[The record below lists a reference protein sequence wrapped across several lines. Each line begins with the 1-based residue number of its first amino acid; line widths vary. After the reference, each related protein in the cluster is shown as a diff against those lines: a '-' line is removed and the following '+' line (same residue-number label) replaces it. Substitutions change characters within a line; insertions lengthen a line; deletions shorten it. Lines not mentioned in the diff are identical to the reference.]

1 MWRVIFHLI
10 ATINYVFSMWYD
22 QNYVDLKSVSPVN
35 DIKFFKGRLKYL
47 TIWNMLLQ
55 ATFFTVCTL
64 NDVIGSNEDTISNKP
79 LIRKLKDGLLTCLAF
94 PLSMFV
100 GITFWALYA
109 VDRELV
115 FPKALDE
122 FFPSWLNHVMHTNI
136 MIFILIELATSY
148 RKYPSRK
155 VGISV
160 LSLFMLVYLV
170 WVHIIHAYSGMWVY
184 PVLEVLNLPL
194 RILFFLSSLG
204 LGVALYIFGE
214 KLNSII
220 WSNQLQQESRTRK
233 SQ

>member
-1 MWRVIFHLI
+1 
-10 ATINYVFSMWYD
+10 
-22 QNYVDLKSVSPVN
+22 
-35 DIKFFKGRLKYL
+35 
-47 TIWNMLLQ
+47 
-55 ATFFTVCTL
+55 
-64 NDVIGSNEDTISNKP
+64 
-79 LIRKLKDGLLTCLAF
+79 
-94 PLSMFV
+94 MFV

-122 FFPSWLNHVMHTNI
+122 FFPTWLNHVMHTNI

-184 PVLEVLNLPL
+184 PVLEVLNFPL

-204 LGVALYIFGE
+204 LGVALYILGE
-214 KLNSII
+214 KLNYII
-220 WSNQLQQESRTRK
+220 WSNQLKHECKTK
-233 SQ
+233 KLK